1 MVMRVYAHQMRS
13 RDDDATL
20 VRRLQAGDERAF
32 EAIFKRHQAPL
43 LSYCRHMLSSQDE
56 AEDALPEDVTCG
68 ANVLINAV
76 LARTVIGATV
86 DA

>member
-43 LSYCRHMLSSQDE
+43 LSYCRHMLGTQDE
-56 AEDALPEDVTCG
+56 
-68 ANVLINAV
+68 
-76 LARTVIGATV
+76 
-86 DA
+86 